1 MNKTKRLRES
11 IKEIIVS
18 ALEDIFVPGSGT
30 RVQYALINSETGALD
45 IAESPTSGAV
55 IGRTTA
61 KFKIENGNTYKLYS
75 TGNRLIY
82 GLYDNVVDGETP
94 KSGMF
99 VADSENASTIHTIK
113 NTANAAYLVVYY
125 EQGQRIGSFNVYAGE
140 ALETDVFYSQAKN
153 DHSKQYVIFSVEEVT
168 RQDGR
173 ITCELEVNC
182 IDYGFDTELCEDMAD
197 SITAALDHSVTIK
210 EEIEFHVYA
219 NRRNNVTAPDEKIIR
234 RRLTFDLYLYERN

>member
-45 IAESPTSGAV
+45 IAESSTSGAV

-61 KFKIENGNTYKLYS
+61 KFKIENGKTYKLYS

-94 KSGMF
+94 
-99 VADSENASTIHTIK
+99 HTIK

-219 NRRNNVTAPDEKIIR
+219 NRRNNVSAQDEKIIR

>member
-18 ALEDIFVPGSGT
+18 ALEDIFVPESGT
-30 RVQYALINSETGALD
+30 RVEYALINSETGVLA
-45 IAESPTSGAV
+45 IAETPSSQTV
-55 IGRTTA
+55 LGRLT
-61 KFKIENGNTYKLYS
+61 KKYKIENGKTYKLYS

-82 GLYDNVVDGETP
+82 GLYDNVTDGELP

-125 EQGQRIGSFNVYAGE
+125 EQGIRIGNFDVYAGE

-173 ITCELEVNC
+173 ITCELEINC

>member
-30 RVQYALINSETGALD
+30 HVQYALINSETGALD
-45 IAESPTSGAV
+45 IAKSPTSGAV

-61 KFKIENGNTYKLYS
+61 KFKIENGKTYKLYS